1 MKKVLTTATFALTV
15 LVMISMTSDNTKKTL
30 YDFKAKTI
38 DGADYDFSKL
48 KGRKVLIVN
57 VASECGYTDQ
67 YAGLQELY
75 NKYDSTGKFEI
86 IAFPCNQFGGQEPG
100 TSTEIKTFC
109 TSKFGV
115 TFQMME
121 KIDVTGDKQHPLYS
135 WLTHKSENGV
145 EDSEVSWNFNKYLID
160 ENGNY
165 VKHLSSKVEPMSAEI
180 TNWIEGK

>member
-1 MKKVLTTATFALTV
+1 MC
-15 LVMISMTSDNTKKTL
+15 SDNPAKTL
-30 YDFKAKTI
+30 HDFKAKTL
-38 DGADYDFSKL
+38 DGKDFDLASL
-48 KGRKVLIVN
+48 KGTKVMIVN

-75 NKYDSTGKFEI
+75 EKYDSTAGGKFTI

-100 TSTEIKTFC
+100 SAADIQTFC
-109 TSKFGV
+109 TKNYGV
-115 TFQMME
+115 TFPIME
-121 KIDVTGDKQHPLYS
+121 KVDVKGGKTHPVYS
-135 WLTHKSENGV
+135 WLTHKAENGV

-160 ENGNY
+160 ENGKY